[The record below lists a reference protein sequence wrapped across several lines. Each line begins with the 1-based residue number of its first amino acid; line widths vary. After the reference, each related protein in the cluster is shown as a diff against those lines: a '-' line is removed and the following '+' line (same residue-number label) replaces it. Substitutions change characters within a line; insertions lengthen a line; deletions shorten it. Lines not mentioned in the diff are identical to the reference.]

1 VSNGTDK
8 DQFQEY
14 LDGDSPVSRRY
25 AELDEAG
32 PSPELDAAILASARR
47 AVNSGPV
54 KSTGQYRRWMAPLS
68 LAATVMLVVS
78 LALNVLRETP
88 SVPAPA
94 KKNRTAMKDEST
106 AVMSEKALPESAAF
120 ADRVTASAAQQLESK
135 KIVEE
140 VETQSPTRRMMSPMS
155 APNPSGRMY
164 AADADIRQ
172 DLTGQVKII
181 DDYFKS
187 IEGAPSSADAEV
199 MSIPMAREQAVS
211 PSATLRSVAELYAA
225 GEYQR
230 ATEILVEFRAEFPD
244 HPVSLALK
252 EYPQ

>member
-120 ADRVTASAAQQLESK
+120 ADRVTASAVQLESK
-135 KIVEE
+135 EIAEE
-140 VETQSPTRRMMSPMS
+140 VQAQSPTRRMMSPMS

-164 AADADIRQ
+164 AADADTRQ
-172 DLTGQVKII
+172 DLAGQVKII

-187 IEGAPSSADAEV
+187 IKGAPSSADAEV
-199 MSIPMAREQAVS
+199 TSRPMAREQAVS

-230 ATEILVEFRAEFPD
+230 ATEILVKFRTEFPD